1 MQGMMMKNKTVKDL
15 LKAHEKLVHSENVTV
30 ISHVQREQDEWFIN
44 TLMIKDCD
52 TPFKYKRKKAYKS
65 LTKQQVNMTYYMS
78 VEMIAGF
85 EIEVMSI
92 VRIKIA

>member
-1 MQGMMMKNKTVKDL
+1 MQGMKMKTVKDL
-15 LKAHEKLVHSENVTV
+15 LKTHEKLVHSENVTV

-65 LTKQQVNMTYYMS
+65 LTKQQVNMTYYTS
-78 VEMIAGF
+78 AEMIAGF